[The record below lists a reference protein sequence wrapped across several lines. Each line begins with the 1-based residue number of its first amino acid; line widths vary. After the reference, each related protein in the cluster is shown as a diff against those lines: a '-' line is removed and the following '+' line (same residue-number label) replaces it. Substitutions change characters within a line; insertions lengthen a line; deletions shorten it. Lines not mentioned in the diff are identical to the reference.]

1 MQKQS
6 GTPFGIVR
14 SNPPGEVIVILRC
27 NYEETQALRHGAASV
42 LGVDGHSPCT
52 IDPSIE
58 GRHQVEAL
66 LPRLNGDLSLRTLTD
81 LAGVQL
87 AVSTIVE
94 CLEAEMK
101 TFVVQ
106 SHPSDEGAVDAYF
119 EFAHAF
125 AVLSRIEELEGEMR
139 AVVELVLGRLPDE
152 EISRTFVFPD

>member
-1 MQKQS
+1 
-6 GTPFGIVR
+6 
-14 SNPPGEVIVILRC
+14 VIVILRC

-42 LGVDGHSPCT
+42 LGVDGHSPCS
-52 IDPSIE
+52 IDPSVE
-58 GRHQVEAL
+58 GRHRVEEL
-66 LPRLNGDLSLRTLTD
+66 VPRLTGDLSLRTLAD
-81 LAGVQL
+81 LARVRL

-125 AVLSRIEELEGEMR
+125 AVLSRIDELEGEMR
-139 AVVELVLGRLPDE
+139 AVVELALGRLPDADTAE
-152 EISRTFVFPD
+152 TFVFPD